1 MIITVHTL
9 SCRYSLKLGKTLK
22 PPPSSESVRSTD
34 FFLSKPAQLSAVSSA
49 PPETDLDKSG
59 GSQEGP
65 LRDSSV
71 IVKELKNTYKKAM
84 TNSKIPQRS
93 DTSLSGKTE
102 LVRHTCSICG
112 RKYLTKKSLREH
124 AKKHFQ
130 KRAKCDICG
139 KTYRNENVLKT
150 HISLHTGPQPY
161 ICQPCGKGFI
171 FLSSLKQHLKID
183 HKERFERKCDECGKV
198 LTSEQRFKNHQLIHS
213 KSKVDGKEVPTT
225 SHICQKCG
233 KSFKRTASLRVHEQ
247 HIHQGIPKQHICEV
261 CGMMFHVGA
270 KLRRHMVKHTG
281 ERPFVC
287 ETCGMRFGTKHL
299 LKNHQVCHSDLRPHK
314 CKVCG
319 KAFKR
324 QRNMRGHEQNMHGL
338 VNARSE
344 QEKDGISYPC
354 SVCEKE
360 FSTKQKVTM
369 HMRCHTGQFVGF
381 PCDICGKILSSK
393 HGRDNHIRTHT
404 GERPYVCKICGLA
417 LKTPAQLHAHSE
429 THTDKKPFPCTICN
443 KRFRRRP
450 HLEGHLRTH
459 TGEKPYVCD
468 ICGRGFSQN
477 GDMKKHRIKLH
488 SAGDHKQ

>member
-1 MIITVHTL
+1 MIIAVCNL
-9 SCRYSLKLGKTLK
+9 SYRYFLKLERTLK
-22 PPPSSESVRSTD
+22 PPPSAVPMRD
-34 FFLSKPAQLSAVSSA
+34 RGLFLSKP
-49 PPETDLDKSG
+49 PPSPAMQ
-59 GSQEGP
+59 S
-65 LRDSSV
+65 DSSV
-71 IVKELKNTYKKAM
+71 TGFNKSTGSQQESSVVVKELKNTYKKSVEN
-84 TNSKIPQRS
+84 TNIMEKS
-93 DTSLSGKTE
+93 DTSVSGKIE

-124 AKKHFQ
+124 TKKHFQ

-150 HISLHTGPQPY
+150 HVSLHTGPQPY
-161 ICQPCGKGFI
+161 TCQPCGKGFI

-183 HKERFERKCDECGKV
+183 HKEKFEHKCDDCGKT
-198 LTSEQRFKNHQLIHS
+198 LTSEQRFKNHQLTHT
-213 KSKVDGKEVPTT
+213 KSKIDGKEVPAT

-344 QEKDGISYPC
+344 QDKDGISYPC

-360 FSTKQKVTM
+360 FSTKQKVAM

-381 PCDICGKILSSK
+381 PCDICGKVLSSK

-404 GERPYVCKICGLA
+404 GERPYVCKVCGLA

-488 SAGDHKQ
+488 NAGDLKQ